1 MSNHLTLLMMRHALT
16 RPALHYAQD
25 KSRMLTLQGK
35 ADCQVMASWLQA
47 NQFCPD
53 LILCSS
59 VLRTKQTLDG
69 LQACYPA
76 LQSAHI
82 AFMEE
87 IYHAEVNDLLKI
99 LIKHGKIDSKTDNKT
114 DEDAKS
120 HNMIMVLGH
129 FPTVQEFSLGLC
141 KPQATSKAWQA
152 LQTHYPTSAITV
164 IRPNVTNWSEI
175 LLDGSADLQYFV
187 TPQNVSS

>member
-1 MSNHLTLLMMRHALT
+1 MSKHLTLLMMRHALT
-16 RPALHYAQD
+16 RTALHVEQD
-25 KSRMLTLQGK
+25 KSRMLTQQGK
-35 ADCQVMASWLQA
+35 ADCQVMASWLQV

-53 LILCSS
+53 LILCSA

-69 LQACYPA
+69 LQTCYPA

-87 IYHAEVNDLLKI
+87 IYHAGVNDLLKI
-99 LIKHGKIDSKTDNKT
+99 LVKHGKTNNKA
-114 DEDAKS
+114 DGEEKP

-141 KPQATSKAWQA
+141 KPQAASQDWQA

-164 IRPNVTNWSEI
+164 IRPNVTNWNEI

-187 TPQNVSS
+187 TPQNAPQNASS